1 VTVRVRFFAVLRERA
16 GRGEIA
22 WEAAPGETVGTLWA
36 RLRVA
41 LPNLAPSGESVAFA
55 VNREYVDSAHPLADN
70 DEVAVIPPVSG
81 GVGMRVITWKPGAA
95 CTGSPPRPS
104 T

>member
-1 VTVRVRFFAVLRERA
+1 VRFFAVLRERA

-36 RLRVA
+36 RLCVA
-41 LPNLAPSGESVAFA
+41 FPGLVPAGERVAFA

-70 DEVAVIPPVSG
+70 DEIAVIPPVSG
-81 GVGMRVITWKPGAA
+81 GA
-95 CTGSPPRPS
+95 CIRILT
-104 T
+104 